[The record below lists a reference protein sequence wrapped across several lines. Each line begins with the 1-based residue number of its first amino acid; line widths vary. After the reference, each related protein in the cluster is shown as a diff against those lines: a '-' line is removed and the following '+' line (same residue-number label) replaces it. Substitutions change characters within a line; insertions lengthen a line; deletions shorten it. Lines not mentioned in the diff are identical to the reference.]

1 MSDDPT
7 MPQDGDEIE
16 VTEAMSEAGA
26 QVISDWMNQD
36 REISRALSIEVFRQM
51 RATEIWQQKEDLSDR
66 YKVAIQNAMK
76 RLP

>member
-1 MSDDPT
+1 MSDDRT

>member
-1 MSDDPT
+1 MSDDRT

-36 REISRALSIEVFRQM
+36 REISRALSIEVFRLGLLI
-51 RATEIWQQKEDLSDR
+51 AACCA
-66 YKVAIQNAMK
+66 AIS
-76 RLP
+76 